1 MAPDFA
7 KLWNNFS
14 YVQSFRS
21 ISGRKKY
28 EPFIYSLSSIDNQ
41 CSHFVHTI
49 LPQTVNL
56 TVEHQPNSSAI
67 DASTIDDVHWR
78 LKILLQIH
86 LTLDC
91 RPLVVRDVLWMT
103 QNILHFSR
111 SFHRSSTISLGEL

>member
-14 YVQSFRS
+14 YVQCVPS
-21 ISGRKKY
+21 IPGRKQY
-28 EPFIYSLSSIDNQ
+28 EPLIYSLSAIDNQ
-41 CSHFVHTI
+41 CSHFLHTI
-49 LPQTVNL
+49 LPQTVDL
-56 TVEHQPNSSAI
+56 TVEHQLNSSTI

-78 LKILLQIH
+78 LKILLRIH
-86 LTLDC
+86 LTLEC